1 MMAAFTVPTNPQQH
15 TRRHAGQQSAQQ
27 QEHTAQ
33 AGQTRVSS
41 SMPSVASSSQQS
53 LVPLTWAVSAYVGN
67 GLVGVR
73 VQSEEGGIGVLHVL
87 VDNVKL
93 GAGHKRSPNGYFR
106 FTVADTTKS
115 TAAAPA
121 LRVKMRTSI
130 YNSVLRGEVT
140 RDDGTDHLVSNF
152 TIFVLA
158 DLDLPVVVLQCDYYD
173 DEGGV
178 DGVTAGDTNG
188 DNETDNNDDRPK
200 RQSNSS
206 GGIGLEW
213 IAVGHN
219 DFDWNMTR
227 SSPSLSSSSPSSSAQ
242 SSSFVAFASVQ
253 APGERLNATQVITL
267 AATEPVPSLLARS
280 TVWWDAYWP
289 QSFVALPS
297 VVTRVEGFY
306 YAQMHRFPASDRVV
320 LHGLMGAFGPTDN
333 YNLWPDDVWDMNEQ
347 VMYWISAASN
357 RPEISAPLSR
367 WAEGQGASS
376 NTAGGLWMVHNYVKQ
391 MRFEGNIS
399 GLVGVA
405 LPLIASM
412 VQAIAGG
419 SEGSPGSLKLVNGTY
434 HIEHCS
440 SPEYRCYPPFQD
452 RACTPDTDC
461 NYALSQL
468 RWGLRTVL
476 SLSKLASSV
485 SAGDA

>member
-73 VQSEEGGIGVLHVL
+73 IQSEEGGIGVLHVL

-367 WAEGQGASS
+367 WAEGQGGST

-391 MRFEGNIS
+391 IRIEGNIS
-399 GLVGVA
+399 GRVDVA
-405 LPLIASM
+405 LPLIASSSRPWYRPSR
-412 VQAIAGG
+412 GG
-419 SEGSPGSLKLVNGTY
+419 ARGARG
-434 HIEHCS
+434 
-440 SPEYRCYPPFQD
+440 R
-452 RACTPDTDC
+452 
-461 NYALSQL
+461 
-468 RWGLRTVL
+468 
-476 SLSKLASSV
+476 
-485 SAGDA
+485 